1 MQKPN
6 WREWK
11 HTPDVTVWQACAL
24 SLDINPQRLVPDTR
38 LMARYPSK
46 GPFFLARNFASKEV
60 EEEFDLR
67 QRLLLRNL
75 PNYTFFPTRYRDRW
89 EGSRR
94 EGNSLVR
101 LPEFASWAVSV
112 VMWEGM
118 PPELIELAIALPRT
132 ELSPPTIPPPPISD
146 RQTLLRQRKS
156 VTIAEAA
163 EILTGIAGWTKENR
177 AAMDLIREAIQD
189 DELEPE
195 SVHYF
200 DEDAWTFDASRAVI
214 DQGATTVTAA
224 NFNAWRA
231 RTFQS
236 TESAQ
241 ATDAPPQVTDEVQE
255 QSAPSGATE
264 VTLDGNDGQG
274 EAATQASN
282 AMEAFR
288 RAVQTAEHSAEVAAE
303 AIHHVSQNQGCKSS
317 EANAEHEVSANVPE
331 ESGDKDAPVS
341 SEAARKNRQEHDFA
355 AERGCRRI
363 ILEHWDTI
371 ENLYGPSANGVSV
384 QRFLRRESDKS
395 KEGPALKTIQN
406 RLIDLRKQKL
416 IP

>member
-24 SLDINPQRLVPDTR
+24 SLDINPRRLVPDTR
-38 LMARYPSK
+38 LIDRYPTK
-46 GPFFLARNFASKEV
+46 GPFFLPQNFPSKEV

-67 QRLLLRNL
+67 QRLLLVNL

-163 EILTGIAGWTKENR
+163 EILTGTAGWTKQNR

-224 NFNAWRA
+224 NFDAWRA

-274 EAATQASN
+274 EAATPAV
-282 AMEAFR
+282 R
-288 RAVQTAEHSAEVAAE
+288 RA
-303 AIHHVSQNQGCKSS
+303 N
-317 EANAEHEVSANVPE
+317 
-331 ESGDKDAPVS
+331 
-341 SEAARKNRQEHDFA
+341 HDITT
-355 AERGCRRI
+355 ERGCRRA
-363 ILEHWDTI
+363 ILEAWDDI
-371 ENLYGPSANGVSV
+371 EKCHGPNADGRQVLRV
-384 QRFLRRESDKS
+384 LRRIKTGSE
-395 KEGPALKTIQN
+395 EAPQLKTIQN
-406 RLIDLRKQKL
+406 RLSDLRKEKL
-416 IP
+416 IPG

>member
-24 SLDINPQRLVPDTR
+24 SLDINPRRLVPDTR
-38 LMARYPSK
+38 LIDRYPTK
-46 GPFFLARNFASKEV
+46 GPFFLPQNFASKEV

-67 QRLLLRNL
+67 QRLLLVNL

-163 EILTGIAGWTKENR
+163 EILTGIAGWTKQNR

-200 DEDAWTFDASRAVI
+200 DEDASTFDASRAVI

-224 NFNAWRA
+224 NFDAWRA

-255 QSAPSGATE
+255 QSEIACSGTSEKAAPEVMTDDGKQPDTHADTAALFDPVKV
-264 VTLDGNDGQG
+264 VTLEALFPDGG
-274 EAATQASN
+274 
-282 AMEAFR
+282 
-288 RAVQTAEHSAEVAAE
+288 
-303 AIHHVSQNQGCKSS
+303 KW
-317 EANAEHEVSANVPE
+317 ANY
-331 ESGDKDAPVS
+331 
-341 SEAARKNRQEHDFA
+341 AARATRNGLLVAKIGRGTFNPYRA
-355 AERGCRRI
+355 ALWWIERGHTDWKPERCLRV
-363 ILEHWDTI
+363 LAN
-371 ENLYGPSANGVSV
+371 NLPVRS
-384 QRFLRRESDKS
+384 RDS
-395 KEGPALKTIQN
+395 KHLLTGEF
-406 RLIDLRKQKL
+406 D
-416 IP
+416 